1 MSVRYGDEQPVSYE
15 SSKPDKKSKHKNR
28 KHQSSD
34 SSDIEEK
41 EAPMENRECHEAEKD
56 YDEPYQYDKDFHG
69 AVGDRHCTD
78 CFCFLIFLVFFAGML
93 GIFFY
98 GLTISNV
105 KYLYIPTDYR
115 SLLCGYDNS
124 QLDVENA
131 STLPDLTDRPYLF
144 WTRPGKKG
152 YVRSYCVKEC
162 PDSGLFSD
170 TFQENLKH
178 GYEPGALDAVC
189 NDKTGDEAV
198 TRRTVPGYELPYNK
212 EEDDADTQ
220 KYYCGYN
227 TTVLLHRCMPTLS
240 AFITDEDK
248 AQLSDLTANMSEL
261 LSGNILA
268 TAVQDVMHTYP
279 YIAIAAAATLVVAF
293 IWILLMRW
301 TAPCFVWIT
310 VILALAASAGLTYLC
325 WGQKENKWNNA
336 STAEAYT
343 FGLYNEELN
352 HDVFTVLFWIC
363 VAWDIILVLLVL
375 GLFHKI
381 RVSVAVIKIVSRA
394 FSDVKTLFIFPIFV
408 YIIMF
413 IWWVYVVAVAI
424 VLFGAGTPSY
434 VEDPEIGPSIS
445 YEYNYVVAGL
455 SIYHF
460 VGFIWVTLFI
470 NDLGEMSLAGV
481 FAAWYFQREP
491 RRKNMGKSP
500 IWYSFKR
507 SIRYHMGSLAFG
519 SFIITVIKVIRAI
532 IYYLQQKTK
541 GTENEVI
548 KCLLKCAACCCWCFE
563 KFMKFIN
570 RNAYILIAI
579 HGYNFFGACKQAFSL
594 ILRNV
599 VQVATVNWVG
609 DFTLFLGRIFVTGIV
624 TGVSCY
630 LFSQMDEVTFY
641 VVPGALVCII
651 AFLASGAFTEL
662 FEMGID
668 SMFLCYMEDRERND
682 GSAGHEMYGPP
693 ELTGYLDKKDNP
705 EPEV

>member
-1 MSVRYGDEQPVSYE
+1 MSVRYGDDPPVSYE
-15 SSKPDKKSKHKNR
+15 SKPEKKHHKHKSK
-28 KHQSSD
+28 KHHSSD
-34 SSDIEEK
+34 SSQSDAEEK
-41 EAPMENRECHEAEKD
+41 QKYYQESNGADDDEKG
-56 YDEPYQYDKDFHG
+56 EPYQYDKDFHG

-78 CFCFLIFLVFFAGML
+78 CCCLLIFLVFFAGML
-93 GIFFY
+93 AIFFY

-124 QLDVENA
+124 KLNVDNA
-131 STLPDLTDRPYLF
+131 SILPDLTDRPYLF

-162 PDSGLFSD
+162 PDSGMFTD
-170 TFQENLKH
+170 TFQQNIE
-178 GYEPGALDAVC
+178 GYEPGELNSPC
-189 NDKTGDEAV
+189 NCEDGEECATH
-198 TRRTVPGYELPYNK
+198 RTVPGYEIPYDK
-212 EEDDADTQ
+212 EEDEQ
-220 KYYCGYN
+220 NKKKYYCAYN
-227 TTVLLHRCMPTLS
+227 TTVLLQRCMPTLN
-240 AFITDEDK
+240 AFVTEEDQ
-248 AQLSDLTANMSEL
+248 ASIASLTENMSEL

-268 TAVQDVMHTYP
+268 TAVQDVVNTYP

-301 TAPCFVWIT
+301 TAPCFVWLT
-310 VILALAASAGLTYLC
+310 VILALAASAALTYLC

-343 FGLYNEELN
+343 FGLYNEDLN

-363 VAWDIILVLLVL
+363 VAWDIILFLLVL

-394 FSDVKTLFIFPIFV
+394 FSEVKTLFIFPIFV

-424 VLFGAGTPSY
+424 VLFGAGKPSY
-434 VEDPEIGPSIS
+434 QDDPEIGPSIK
-445 YEYNYVVAGL
+445 YEYDYVVAGL

-460 VGFIWVTLFI
+460 VGFIWVSLFI
-470 NDLGEMSLAGV
+470 TDLGEMSLAGV

-491 RRKNMGKSP
+491 RRKNMGRAP
-500 IWYSFKR
+500 VWYSFKR
-507 SIRYHMGSLAFG
+507 SIRYHTGSIAFG
-519 SFIITVIKVIRAI
+519 SFIITIIKVIRAV

-541 GTENEVI
+541 GTENEVV

-579 HGYNFFGACKQAFSL
+579 HGYNFFGACKKAFGL
-594 ILRNV
+594 ILRNC

-609 DFTLFLGRIFVTGIV
+609 DFTLFLGRVFVTGIV

-630 LFSQMDEVTFY
+630 LFAQMDDVTFY

-651 AFLASGAFTEL
+651 SFFASGAFTDL

-693 ELTGYLDKKDNP
+693 ELTGYLDKNDNP
-705 EPEV
+705 EAEI